1 MKAILHSPDDLARLR
16 ECVRAETNA
25 KQRDRYRA
33 VLLAVEGLD
42 GRELFR
48 EQIAEMLGRS
58 RQFVDEWV
66 GRYRAGGIE
75 QLRAR
80 KQPGRA
86 SRLTAEQQVQLAQ
99 TLDAGPDPQSGRSAF
114 VGRDVQA
121 IIAERFGKT
130 YSLNG
135 AYKLLHRM
143 GYSHLMPRPRHP
155 KADPAAEE
163 AFKKKS
169 SSRSI
174 RFRPLT
180 PTSVS

>member
-16 ECVRAETNA
+16 ECVRAEPNA

-33 VLLAVEGLD
+33 ALLAVEGHD

-48 EQIAEMLGRS
+48 EQIAATLGRS

-66 GRYRAGGIE
+66 GRYRVGGIE

-80 KQPGRA
+80 KQPGRTPH
-86 SRLTAEQQVQLAQ
+86 LTAEQEAQLAQ

-121 IIAERFGKT
+121 IIANVFGKT
-130 YSLNG
+130 
-135 AYKLLHRM
+135 
-143 GYSHLMPRPRHP
+143 
-155 KADPAAEE
+155 
-163 AFKKKS
+163 
-169 SSRSI
+169 
-174 RFRPLT
+174 
-180 PTSVS
+180 